1 MPPKKSSS
9 KSKKVSKTG
18 KKSVSKTSSKNKTM
32 KKSSSKSKNAIKD
45 NKLNNNINAELK
57 KYNLKKVK
65 SNIKTFLIITI
76 IFQLI
81 MIIFFSVM
89 INYLNNL
96 KSCECYLQNETKN
109 ANLTYLIIIEGIAL
123 TLQIISLVYII
134 TLLVRLNKFEGGVF
148 GQQGQ
153 LYAIIFLIIY
163 FLVYGYFVYNIY
175 LVAEN
180 VDFNN
185 SNCSCAQNPIR
196 YLLYAQGILTFVN
209 LLMLAYVIIKN
220 SIKY

>member
-1 MPPKKSSS
+1 MPPKKSDS

-18 KKSVSKTSSKNKTM
+18 KKSVA
-32 KKSSSKSKNAIKD
+32 KKSSKRRIKKSSTKSKNAIK
-45 NKLNNNINAELK
+45 NKKINNMNAELK
-57 KYNLKKVK
+57 KYNLTKVK
-65 SNIKTFLIITI
+65 SNIKTFLIITL
-76 IFQLI
+76 IFTLI
-81 MIIFFSVM
+81 MVILFSAM
-89 INYLNNL
+89 IYYLNNL
-96 KSCECYLQNETKN
+96 KSCECYLQNETKR

-123 TLQIISLVYII
+123 AFQIISLIYVI
-134 TLLVRLNKFEGGVF
+134 TLLVRLDKFEGGVF

-209 LLMLAYVIIKN
+209 LLMLLYVIIKN

>member
-57 KYNLKKVK
+57 KYNLIKVK

-81 MIIFFSVM
+81 TIIFFSAM
-89 INYLNNL
+89 IYYLNNL
-96 KSCECYLQNETKN
+96 KSCECYITK
-109 ANLTYLIIIEGIAL
+109 
-123 TLQIISLVYII
+123 
-134 TLLVRLNKFEGGVF
+134 
-148 GQQGQ
+148 
-153 LYAIIFLIIY
+153 
-163 FLVYGYFVYNIY
+163 
-175 LVAEN
+175 
-180 VDFNN
+180 
-185 SNCSCAQNPIR
+185 
-196 YLLYAQGILTFVN
+196 
-209 LLMLAYVIIKN
+209 
-220 SIKY
+220 